1 MDAEQLVDPA
11 LDRLQCLDRC
21 RVRGVD
27 LRERSRGEVVVD
39 RVRQYEVPV
48 AQSLHEGRRAEPVGS
63 VVGEVG
69 LAGHVQPSDRALEV
83 VVDPQPAHR
92 VVDGR
97 VDPHRHLVR
106 VLARDLQVHVEQVPV
121 ARLDDLL
128 AQPVDRIGEVQ
139 VDAAAHV
146 ARVAVEVLLG
156 DGRADT
162 ATLVAHVLRLAG
174 RDVAWHQVAERRIDP
189 LQVVVA
195 VSLGDLPRVLGAVLG
210 LLGHPD
216 ASVVTQR
223 LAHQR
228 ELGLRLAVDRDARRV
243 DLRVAGVPEVRALA
257 VGAPSRCDVAA
268 HRVRGQE
275 EDVAVAAG
283 GEDDRVGEPGLDRT
297 GDHVAGH
304 DAARLAVGDD
314 QLDHLVTAVHRHR
327 PGRDLALERLVRA
340 DEQLLAR
347 LAASVEGALHLD
359 AAEGASVEQAAVLA
373 CERHALGDALV
384 DDVGADFGEPIDVR
398 LTGAVVAALDGV
410 VEQPLRRVVV
420 VAVVLRGV
428 DAALGCDGVGAARA
442 VLVAEVEDVVARL
455 AEGRGSG
462 SASQPCADDDD
473 GELAAVGRVDELG
486 LELTRLP
493 HLLDVDVRG
502 LGVGDL
508 VAEAVVRQGRVDLLD
523 AGLLGRGGGGHL
535 IPPNRTATGMAMK
548 AANRRTDT
556 KIAV

>member
-1 MDAEQLVDPA
+1 MCIRD
-11 LDRLQCLDRC
+11 
-21 RVRGVD
+21 
-27 LRERSRGEVVVD
+27 S
-39 RVRQYEVPV
+39 
-48 AQSLHEGRRAEPVGS
+48 
-63 VVGEVG
+63 
-69 LAGHVQPSDRALEV
+69 
-83 VVDPQPAHR
+83 
-92 VVDGR
+92 
-97 VDPHRHLVR
+97 LVR
-106 VLARDLQVHVEQVPV
+106 VLARDLQVHVEEVPV
-121 ARLDDLL
+121 ARLDGLL
-128 AQPVDRIGEVQ
+128 AQPADRVREVEVDP
-139 VDAAAHV
+139 AAHL
-146 ARVAVEVLLG
+146 ARVAFRVLLG
-156 DGRADT
+156 DGRANA

-174 RDVAWHQVAERRIDP
+174 RDVARHQVAERRVDP

-195 VSLGDLPRVLGAVLG
+195 VILGDLSGILGAVLD

-228 ELGLRLAVDRDARRV
+228 ELGLRLAVDRDARWV

-257 VGAPSRCDVAA
+257 VGAPSRSDVAA
-268 HRVRGQE
+268 HTVGGQVE
-275 EDVAVAAG
+275 EVAVAAG
-283 GEDDRVGEPGLDRT
+283 GEDDRVGEPGLDRA
-297 GDHVAGH
+297 GDHVTGH

-327 PGRDLALERLVRA
+327 PCRDLTLERLVRA

-359 AAEGASVEQAAVLA
+359 AAEGAGVEQAAVLA
-373 CERHALGDALV
+373 CEGHTLRDALV

-428 DAALGCDGVGAARA
+428 DATLGCNGVGAAGA

-455 AEGRGSG
+455 AQGRGG
-462 SASQPCADDDD
+462 RATGKTRTDDDD

-486 LELTRLP
+486 LELPRLP
-493 HLLDVDVRG
+493 HLLDVDVWR
-502 LGVGDL
+502 LGVGDI
-508 VAEAVVRQGRVDLLD
+508 VAEAVVRQGRIARLD
-523 AGLLGRGGGGHL
+523 GGLLGWGGGGHL

-548 AANRRTDT
+548 PANRSTDT
-556 KIAV
+556 MMAG